1 MALLRMVHCHRCGQ
15 EVRVWV
21 GAGQSMPSMCPACMD
36 AEAQRKK
43 VQALADSQSLPLE
56 ERIARIEEWIYDHRQ
71 VQHGYIA
78 PPRF

>member
-1 MALLRMVHCHRCGQ
+1 
-15 EVRVWV
+15 
-21 GAGQSMPSMCPACMD
+21 MD